1 MKPYEMKIA
10 WLFEVDGE
18 FWSCTGIYNHGNSID
33 FEEVDKN
40 GQEDTHIYGTAE
52 LVDGAWRLDKP
63 TRHEIELYR
72 SEQTADD
79 LEKFFNEHGPPDIVE
94 LDESAMRAWKVIDG
108 SNNLRVAVLRAL
120 ISEDNFTRFDGD
132 LAAQILSVSK
142 RS

>member
-10 WLFEVDGE
+10 WQFEVDDE
-18 FWSCTGIYNHGNSID
+18 YWICTGIHNHGNSLD

-52 LVDGAWRLDKP
+52 KVDGQWKLDNSTRLGVM
-63 TRHEIELYR
+63 LYR
-72 SEQTADD
+72 GDRTANA
-79 LEKFFNEHGPPDIVE
+79 LEKFFNEHGPPDVVDF
-94 LDESAMRAWKVIDG
+94 DESAIHAWRAIES

-120 ISEDNFTRFDGD
+120 MPEDDFVRFDGD
-132 LAAQILSVSK
+132 LAAQILSVYK